1 VTFGIVTAKDGKSL
15 LYAIPSQHDVTIYRQ
30 VWQNGKAIG
39 QPQIAATLPFAFPLL
54 AGGNAY
60 DFWRDLSTVV
70 YARPSGHA
78 DLYLLTQ
85 K

>member
-1 VTFGIVTAKDGKSL
+1 MTFGIVTAKDGKSL